1 MNVGKVYFNALEP
14 LSDADLERQVTIRG
28 ELHSVMQAVNRQI
41 AHYAYHCGQLVFL
54 AKHFKSKDWKSL
66 SVPRTN
72 LQNLIV
78 ECELV
83 RDKPSFE
90 SNFLEKA
97 SDELPRNDKMSHQ
110 PKMLFKPQPITRH
123 R

>member
-1 MNVGKVYFNALEP
+1 MAESHALIQTV

-66 SVPRTN
+66 SVPRN
-72 LQNLIV
+72 KSAEFNRR
-78 ECELV
+78 V
-83 RDKPSFE
+83 RTGE
-90 SNFLEKA
+90 GQTVLRE
-97 SDELPRNDKMSHQ
+97 
-110 PKMLFKPQPITRH
+110 
-123 R
+123 